1 MMKKFLYI
9 IVFSAILFADSKNE
23 WGYGVDASKN
33 WWNLSE
39 LYLGCKFGKQQS
51 PINILSKHASS
62 GAQTFNLKYLPA
74 KGVNIKLSHHT
85 FKIMYPKG
93 SYIEMGGVRYILQEI
108 HFKTPAETII
118 NSHPSPLEAQFYHED
133 SKGRMLI
140 MSVIFDEGRAN
151 PLIER
156 LNKSLPKDE
165 NKSIFITNVDINE
178 LLPTSL
184 ESYQF
189 YGSLTYPPCTQD
201 VYWIVL
207 KNHMR
212 IMQIEADAMREI
224 TGENARETQ
233 DVADRLITQD

>member
-1 MMKKFLYI
+1 MRKFLCI
-9 IVFSAILFADSKNE
+9 IIFSVMLVAKDD
-23 WGYGVDASKN
+23 WGYGVDESKN
-33 WWNLSE
+33 WGNISE

-51 PINILSKHASS
+51 PINISPKHVSP
-62 GAQTFNLKYLPA
+62 GAQSFTLKYLPA
-74 KGVNIKLSHHT
+74 KGVNLRLDNHT
-85 FKIMYPKG
+85 FKITYPKG
-93 SYIEMGGVRYILQEI
+93 SYIEMAGTRYILQEI

-118 NSHPSPLEAQFYHED
+118 NSQARPLEAQFYHED

-156 LNKSLPKDE
+156 LNKSLPKE
-165 NKSIFITNVDINE
+165 SNKSIFITNVDANE
-178 LLPTSL
+178 LVPKSL

-189 YGSLTYPPCTQD
+189 YGSITYPPCTQD

-233 DVADRLITQD
+233 DIADRLIMEN